1 MIQQHYALAWL
12 NMATLALIPVLVT
25 MCKVK
30 ASITS
35 TIAAAQ
41 AIAHRG
47 CDDMNAAATRV
58 VSIPAVLRERA
69 YTEMQTTADNL
80 LRGLITAI
88 NTLEGIVLWIIG
100 LYKSTFRCLLGLAVN
115 GVMSVVTKIAGPV
128 QETAENILQGGAN
141 VLQQLV
147 GNNRPNQQQQPN
159 VSLGDWAGG
168 MQNVQQKVEQWTK
181 GENDPLNAL
190 VSVPFEKIKEDLQAS
205 LGQWKPPHYN
215 NNETGVIP
223 SSSDEKM
230 HATPSWCTAE
240 PLVNALDDTKT
251 KLHTVICICIVIVV
265 LFIVMIICINML
277 YMRRRSQFLTQ
288 WRRQLAYDLTH
299 DVKEQDHALRKEQHA
314 LDQELA
320 LFGDAHQHAASTL
333 FDPHSRMARWIRA
346 LTIHRYAVYCLL
358 VGVVGLVGTYTLHV
372 IIDKVLVGL
381 TPGFDAAANAWTSDV
396 AGSATSSALQ
406 QLDTQLEEINSWI
419 TQAEQDINGQAFGVV
434 RSIAT
439 AANSTLGV
447 VTQHVTDFVQ
457 TTLGGTILEQ
467 PAKDVL
473 DCVMMLKI
481 NKIEQGLGY
490 IVQHA
495 HVNLT
500 RYEAADVRTTIQ
512 SSLQDM
518 EIAPIHDMWQSLNDA
533 VTRTIQGDLTLYWV
547 MLAMWCLAVVCVLL
561 TSIINKALLNKK

>member
-1 MIQQHYALAWL
+1 MIQQHYTLAWL

-25 MCKVK
+25 MCKVQ

-47 CDDMNAAATRV
+47 CDDMNAAAARV

-88 NTLEGIVLWIIG
+88 DTLEGIVLWIIG

-115 GVMSVVTKIAGPV
+115 GVMSVVSKIAGPV

-147 GNNRPNQQQQPN
+147 GNNQPNQQQPN

-168 MQNVQQKVEQWTK
+168 MQDVQQKVEQWTK

-190 VSVPFEKIKEDLQAS
+190 VSAPFEKIKEDIQAS

-215 NNETGVIP
+215 NNNETAGVIA

-230 HATPSWCTAE
+230 HATTWCTAE

-265 LFIVMIICINML
+265 LFIVVIICINML

-288 WRRQLAYDLTH
+288 WRRQLAYDLTTH
-299 DVKEQDHALRKEQHA
+299 DVKEQDRALRKEQQHA

-333 FDPHSRMARWIRA
+333 LDPHSRMARWIRTLA
-346 LTIHRYAVYCLL
+346 IHRYAVYCLL

-419 TQAEQDINGQAFGVV
+419 THAEQDINEHAFGVV

-467 PAKDVL
+467 PAKDIL
-473 DCVMMLKI
+473 DCVMMFKI
-481 NKIEQGLGY
+481 DKIEQGLGY
-490 IVQHA
+490 IVRIS
-495 HVNLT
+495 LLPT
-500 RYEAADVRTTIQ
+500 R
-512 SSLQDM
+512 
-518 EIAPIHDMWQSLNDA
+518 
-533 VTRTIQGDLTLYWV
+533 RTIMYHKL
-547 MLAMWCLAVVCVLL
+547 
-561 TSIINKALLNKK
+561 IHALIVGTACPC